1 MLSVFLVSI
10 ITVVA
15 LSIFWYVISLARG
28 RNDVADIGWGT
39 YFMGPALVHFFMNNP
54 AFDVRII
61 PIVLV
66 LIWGIRLSS
75 HIFTRHLHTTEDA
88 RYVAWRNA
96 WGNGWYFYVRS
107 FVQVFLLQGILAMV
121 IATPVILI
129 TSKIIP
135 LNLVWVI
142 IGTAVWIGGFI
153 CESVADAQLKTFLAN
168 PINKGHIMQT
178 GLWKYSR
185 HPNYFGEVTQWWGIF
200 IIGLGTTLGILGII
214 GPLVITFLIVFV
226 SGIPLA
232 EKSMAKNP
240 EFEDY
245 KNKTSSLIPL
255 PYFLVPEIPMKT
267 LASIAI
273 EFGPL
278 ILFFIT
284 FEIFNFMTSV
294 AILIGT
300 MIVALIGSIKI
311 YGKIAF
317 FPLIASGSVIVF
329 GILTIVLDN
338 PFFIIFKDTLYFGI
352 FALGILIPTLFKQLV
367 LKKMFGQIF
376 DITDKGWFIVSM
388 NWGFF
393 MALIAISNEI
403 ARILLSAPEWVTY
416 KFIVLIIL
424 IVFGG
429 AQFLISRYYRNA
441 TANSWG
447 LKIN

>member
-1 MLSVFLVSI
+1 M
-10 ITVVA
+10 
-15 LSIFWYVISLARG
+15 RK

-39 YFMGPALVHFFMNNP
+39 YFIALALIHFIMNKPAVDL
-54 AFDVRII
+54 RII
-61 PIVLV
+61 PIILV
-66 LIWGIRLSS
+66 MIWGIRLSS

-88 RYVAWRNA
+88 RYLAWRNA
-96 WGNGWYFYVRS
+96 WGNGWYFYARS

-121 IATPVILI
+121 IAIPVILI
-129 TSKIIP
+129 TAQAIP

-142 IGTAVWIGGFI
+142 IGTLIWIGGFI

-168 PINKGHIMQT
+168 PDNWRHIMQS

-200 IIGLGTTLGILGII
+200 IIGLGTTLGLLGII
-214 GPLVITFLIVFV
+214 GPLVITLLIVFV

-232 EKSMAKNP
+232 EKSMSRNS
-240 EFEDY
+240 EFEAY

-255 PYFLVPEIPMKT
+255 PYLLVPAIPAKT

-300 MIVALIGSIKI
+300 MIFALIASIKI

-352 FALGILIPTLFKQLV
+352 FALGILIPLLFKQLV

-376 DITDKGWFIVSM
+376 DITDKGWLIVSM

-403 ARILLSAPEWVTY
+403 ARMSLSAQEWVTY

-424 IVFGG
+424 IIFGA
-429 AQFLISRYYRNA
+429 AQFLVSRYYRNP